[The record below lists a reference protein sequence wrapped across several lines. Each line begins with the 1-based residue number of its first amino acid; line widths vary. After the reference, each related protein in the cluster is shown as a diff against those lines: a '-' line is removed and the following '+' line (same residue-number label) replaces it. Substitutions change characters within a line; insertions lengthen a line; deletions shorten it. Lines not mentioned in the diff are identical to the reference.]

1 LRNILKLYQYKRLH
15 QGPVSDSRGPFFV
28 QIGSHKK
35 VTQTAAKQLPVLRYD
50 SCTRADSAAIT
61 TQEETGMTPTSTI
74 LTEEIMTL
82 KDARGEIAAITG
94 KRPDLATLSRWIHR
108 GVGGT
113 RLEAVRV
120 GRQLLTSKQALTRFI
135 EARTATSIG

>member
-1 LRNILKLYQYKRLH
+1 
-15 QGPVSDSRGPFFV
+15 
-28 QIGSHKK
+28 
-35 VTQTAAKQLPVLRYD
+35 
-50 SCTRADSAAIT
+50 
-61 TQEETGMTPTSTI
+61 MTPTSTI